1 MREQHKLLHIQ
12 ILIHWCQKFCC
23 IIRISVS
30 TFLQLIIQH
39 NTAILLALVF
49 YQCLI
54 PQLEFNQPLLI
65 ILKEKWEINLFA
77 TKFLHKLFQRLLK
90 ACFIL
95 LIRIIF
101 QNSNHTNIDCCLTLL
116 CFPADNI
123 NYRFLYPTCFY
134 NIFSGDICQISL
146 LEPEVCTFIIISFK
160 YFCLLE

>member
-77 TKFLHKLFQRLLK
+77 T
-90 ACFIL
+90 
-95 LIRIIF
+95 
-101 QNSNHTNIDCCLTLL
+101 NSNHTNIDCCLTLL

-123 NYRFLYPTCFY
+123 NYRFLYLTCFY